1 MTGFEFFLQEPEG
14 VPVHLTKK
22 GACRLGEAMA
32 MAYHQGQRAT
42 SGIVPLPTPS
52 LKSRRS
58 LLVSEG
64 DVGTLGR
71 RRI

>member
-1 MTGFEFFLQEPEG
+1 MTGFEFFLQKPEG

-22 GACRLGEAMA
+22 GACQLGEAMA
-32 MAYHQGQRAT
+32 IAYHQGQRAT

-52 LKSRRS
+52 LKSRS